1 MGGESED
8 QGGGGGDNDGVLTVD
23 EMTSSP
29 KNKVKLLCSHGG
41 KILPRTSDGQL
52 KYVGGEIRVITIPR
66 DVSYSELMK
75 KVGAVEFDGEMQIV
89 LKYQVIPE
97 DLDTLVSVRTNEDL
111 KFMLD
116 EYYDRQDQSQ
126 GTAGTPRIRVFLFP
140 SNPIIVD
147 NYQLAT
153 TASYVNEPGHAILL
167 EQRYVDAIN
176 GIIRTTTTTTS
187 TSTNTATAHSKLTSL
202 NASRVAFTI
211 SFTCSSPRS
220 NSFPKGQNID
230 THDHVNDTNSSTCI
244 FPNGY
249 SYLQNAGQGV
259 TMHKVHSSPSL
270 SSLNNVFQS
279 NHDSN
284 LHGLCNHHFYHHRNY
299 QNHQK
304 YGQHDQQYSYNGNHP
319 RPTNPVPRKATIGSH
334 EMLAKTL
341 SSGRVEYIGTGTGS
355 SLLTGYGLNN
365 YYPSSTYKRDHH
377 HHQGGGGCKM
387 CGHFD
392 ECGIFYGCET
402 MGTLLPR
409 SPRKAPLEK
418 RMACMHGRSGSQI
431 NGIS

>member
-1 MGGESED
+1 
-8 QGGGGGDNDGVLTVD
+8 
-23 EMTSSP
+23 
-29 KNKVKLLCSHGG
+29 
-41 KILPRTSDGQL
+41 
-52 KYVGGEIRVITIPR
+52 
-66 DVSYSELMK
+66 
-75 KVGAVEFDGEMQIV
+75 MQVV

-97 DLDTLVSVRTNEDL
+97 DLDTLVSARTKEDL

-116 EYYDRQDQSQ
+116 EYYDRHDQSQ

-153 TASYVNEPGHAILL
+153 MASYVNEPGHAILL
-167 EQRYVDAIN
+167 EQRYIDAIN
-176 GIIRTTTTTTS
+176 GVIRTTTTTTTS
-187 TSTNTATAHSKLTSL
+187 TSTATAHSKLTSI

-211 SFTCSSPRS
+211 SSVCSSPRS
-220 NSFPKGQNID
+220 NSSPKGQNID

-244 FPNGY
+244 FSNGC
-249 SYLQNAGQGV
+249 LQNVGQGV

-279 NHDSN
+279 NH
-284 LHGLCNHHFYHHRNY
+284 GLANHHFYHHHNY

-319 RPTNPVPRKATIGSH
+319 RPTNLVPRKATIGSH

-341 SSGRVEYIGTGTGS
+341 SSGRVEYTGTGTGS

-365 YYPSSTYKRDHH
+365 YYPTSRYKRDHH
-377 HHQGGGGCKM
+377 HHHQGG
-387 CGHFD
+387 GHFD
-392 ECGIFYGCET
+392 ECGIFYACGT

-409 SPRKAPLEK
+409 SPRKAPL
-418 RMACMHGRSGSQI
+418 G
-431 NGIS
+431 